1 MPQRV
6 TLQDA
11 MAHLQAPKLPDAAE
25 HRRLAALR
33 AYDILDTAR
42 ESAFEDITRI
52 ASLVCGTPIA
62 VVNLI
67 DAERQWFK
75 SEVGLGVRE
84 TPLATSICAHAILE
98 HDMLVVPD
106 TTLDGRFAEN
116 PLVTGDPG
124 LRFYAG
130 ALLKTPDGLAI
141 GTVCVLD
148 TEPRGLSQEQVDVL
162 RGLARQVMTQLELRR
177 MLALSDRKSRHMGR
191 LLTAA
196 GHDLK
201 APLRSALYA
210 INRASVV
217 SVPDVQ
223 AKLASATT
231 QLLDIDR
238 QFTDLSI
245 AASSGVGLIP
255 ELTPVPIA
263 PLLATMEQAWRPA
276 AERKEITLSASTN
289 AMSVMGHAALL
300 ETLVGNL
307 LSNAVKYTPRGGDV
321 RLEAQREG
329 DIIEIAVTDTGIG
342 MTSEATEELFGAFR
356 QADPGAD
363 GLGLGLWI
371 VQQTADALEA
381 TLSVQSAPGKGTR
394 FAIRL
399 KAV

>member
-1 MPQRV
+1 M
-6 TLQDA
+6 T
-11 MAHLQAPKLPDAAE
+11 HLAAPKLPNAAE
-25 HRRLAALR
+25 QRRLAALHS
-33 AYDILDTAR
+33 YGILDTAR

-75 SEVGLGVRE
+75 AEVGLGVRE
-84 TPLATSICAHAILE
+84 TPLDTSICAHAILE

-130 ALLKTPDGLAI
+130 ALLKTADGLAI

-148 TEPRGLSQEQVDVL
+148 TEPRGLTQEQIEVL

-177 MLALSDRKSRHMGR
+177 MLAVSERTNKHLGS
-191 LLTAA
+191 LITAA

-210 INRASVV
+210 IDRSSAASAPEVQARLASVT
-217 SVPDVQ
+217 
-223 AKLASATT
+223 A

-238 QFTDLSI
+238 RLTGLSV
-245 AASSGVGLIP
+245 AASSGVGLVP
-255 ELTPVPIA
+255 ELTSVPIE
-263 PLLATMEQAWRPA
+263 PLFASMEQAWRSA
-276 AERKEITLSASTN
+276 AERKSITLSASSS
-289 AMSVMGHAALL
+289 AGSVMGHTALL

-307 LSNAVKYTPRGGDV
+307 LSNAVKYTPRGGAI
-321 RLEAQREG
+321 RLDARQEG
-329 DIIEIAVTDTGIG
+329 DNVEITVTDTGIG
-342 MTSEATEELFGAFR
+342 MTPEATEELFGAFR
-356 QADPGAD
+356 QADPRAE

-371 VQQTADALEA
+371 VQQTADALGA

-394 FAIRL
+394 FAVRL
-399 KAV
+399 TAK